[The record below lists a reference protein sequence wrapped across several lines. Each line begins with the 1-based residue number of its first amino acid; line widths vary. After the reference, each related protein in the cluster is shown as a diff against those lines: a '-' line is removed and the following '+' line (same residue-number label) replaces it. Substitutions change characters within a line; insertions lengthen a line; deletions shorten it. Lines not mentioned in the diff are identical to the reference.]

1 MTNIDSHRGKKYF
14 VKIIVEKIFCKRSFS
29 MKGIKRA
36 DIGDMEHANSDRY
49 EKRHVVIFDKQNV
62 GEFLLLEKDRGR
74 VF

>member
-1 MTNIDSHRGKKYF
+1 
-14 VKIIVEKIFCKRSFS
+14 

-62 GEFLLLEKDRGR
+62 GEFLLLEIIPSQME
-74 VF
+74 V

>member
-1 MTNIDSHRGKKYF
+1 
-14 VKIIVEKIFCKRSFS
+14 

-62 GEFLLLEKDRGR
+62 GEFLLLEKIAQEYSEEDILGLSQIQMMYRKIHLSYLSGNKG
-74 VF
+74 